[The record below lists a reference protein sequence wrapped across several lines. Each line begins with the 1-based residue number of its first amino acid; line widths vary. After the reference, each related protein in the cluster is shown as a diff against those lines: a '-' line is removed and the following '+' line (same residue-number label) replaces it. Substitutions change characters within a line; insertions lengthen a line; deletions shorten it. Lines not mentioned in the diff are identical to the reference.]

1 MAEVNQTI
9 VDCTKLSSLTL
20 SFDYAPEERVS
31 LPLFTRENKNKKKTT
46 FKSGAAI
53 VYAENGSGKSTIA
66 RKLTTPEADVTFS
79 DQNGNRLAI
88 ESPENVY
95 VFDDAFIQ
103 RNFRFREAEQLD
115 PIILLGPQ
123 ANLQDEIDE
132 TKAALLRAQQAEVNA
147 EKSWNSKKK
156 EGDSAY
162 KALKKVLQA
171 SQGEEPKKSWQG
183 RTSLIARDNK
193 SMQLRQNVVE
203 KIIGKGKA
211 EGKTQGELEVE
222 FSDLVEQLN
231 RLYSSARIS
240 WVVPQ
245 APPQIDIKQIKN
257 IASEITAPE
266 LDSDAGALDAKVFEA
281 SLGKQT
287 LIARFEELVEASA
300 EHCPHCFQDISSD
313 FRQQLATSLMA
324 QVERIDQQK
333 SIEKLKSLK
342 VEEQLDS
349 LVLPEIASA
358 GVEQLESAAAAHEQ
372 YQDQLRLINEAIA
385 AKIDNP
391 ASVFSISELEYTDAW
406 KKRNE
411 ALETVGQLVERYNKQ
426 FNNIDK
432 LRAEAAE
439 LNMQIARAEAAAE
452 ILAYEKADED
462 RKAADKTYTLAKCKT
477 NDLAESLSALRHKL
491 SNTEDAATEINTL
504 LQLAFGKDTIKL
516 ESVIGGGYVV
526 SNRARELQ
534 PGNLSTGEQNLL
546 ALCYF
551 FVGTARHKRFGDNL
565 KQNALYVLDD
575 PISSFDS
582 KNKYGA
588 LSLIRWIGFK
598 MFEKMSEAKLLVL
611 THDIAVANDLSQCF
625 ADIVNDRVLSW
636 TLEGGTIESVCFNKF
651 DQYKELLQ
659 GMFDATIGGENSI
672 VLPTSNE
679 VRRVWEAFTTFHL
692 GERLTTAAASPAVR
706 RYFASR
712 GEQYVQF
719 LDRYAGKNFLN
730 PDSHSEFQLRN
741 FDFMLLPTL
750 SEPDFRRY
758 VREMLYLI
766 HIISPAHIPGRLSNG
781 ADDFV
786 EIKKLLDDEIIAEIG
801 EPLTSA
807 PSEC

>member
-1 MAEVNQTI
+1 MAEVNQTV

-20 SFDYAPEERVS
+20 SFDYAPEKRVL
-31 LPLFTRENKNKKKTT
+31 LPLFTREDKNKKKTT

-66 RKLTTPEADVTFS
+66 RKLTTPGADVTFC
-79 DQNGNRLAI
+79 DQSGSRLDV

-103 RNFRFREAEQLD
+103 RNFRFRDTEQLE

-132 TKAALLRAQQAEVNA
+132 TEAALARARQAEVIA
-147 EKSWNSKKK
+147 EESWNSKEK
-156 EGDSAY
+156 EGDAAY

-171 SQGEEPKKSWQG
+171 SKGEEPKKSWQG
-183 RTSLIARDNK
+183 RTSLIALDNK
-193 SMQLRQNVVE
+193 STQLRSKVIK
-203 KIIGKGKA
+203 KIIGKDKA

-231 RLYSSARIS
+231 KLYSSDRIS

-245 APPQIDIKQIKN
+245 APPQINIKQIEN
-257 IASEITAPE
+257 VASEISAPE
-266 LDSDAGALDAKVFEA
+266 LDCDARALDAKVFEA

-342 VEEQLDS
+342 VEEQLES

-358 GVEQLESAAAAHEQ
+358 GDEQLESAAAAHEQ
-372 YQDQLRLINEAIA
+372 YQDQLRLINEAID
-385 AKIDNP
+385 AKIDSP

-411 ALETVGQLVERYNKQ
+411 ALETVGLLVERHNKQ
-426 FNNIDK
+426 FNNIAK
-432 LRAEAAE
+432 LQAEAAE

-452 ILAYEKADED
+452 IIAYEKADED
-462 RKAADKTYTLAKCKT
+462 REAASKTYTSAKCKT
-477 NDLAESLSALRHKL
+477 RELAESLGALRHKL
-491 SNTEDAATEINTL
+491 SNTEDAATEINAL

-526 SNRARELQ
+526 SNRSRELQ

-551 FVGTARHKRFGDNL
+551 FVSTARHNRFGDNL
-565 KQNALYVLDD
+565 KQNSLYVLDD

-588 LSLIRWIGFK
+588 LSLIRQIGSK
-598 MFEKMSEAKLLVL
+598 KFEKMSEAKLLVL

-625 ADIVNDRVLSW
+625 KDIVDDRVLSW
-636 TLEGGTIESVCFNKF
+636 TLEEGTLKSVHFDRI
-651 DQYKELLQ
+651 DQYKKSLR

-706 RYFASR
+706 SYFASR

-719 LDRYAGKNFLN
+719 LDHYAGRNFLN

-758 VREMLYLI
+758 VREMLCLI

-781 ADDFV
+781 EAGFV
-786 EIKKLLDDEIIAEIG
+786 KIKKLLDDEVIAEIG
-801 EPLTSA
+801 APLTSA
-807 PSEC
+807 PGEC

>member
-1 MAEVNQTI
+1 MAEVDQTI

-20 SFDYAPEERVS
+20 SFDYAPEKRVL
-31 LPLFTRENKNKKKTT
+31 LPLFTREDKNKKKTT

-66 RKLTTPEADVTFS
+66 RKLATPGAEVTFS
-79 DQNGNRLAI
+79 DLNGSRLAI

-103 RNFRFREAEQLD
+103 RNFRFRDTERLE

-123 ANLQDEIDE
+123 ADLQGEIDE
-132 TKAALLRAQQAEVNA
+132 TEAALDRAQQAEEIA
-147 EKSWNSKKK
+147 KESLNSNKK
-156 EGDSAY
+156 ERDAAY

-171 SQGEEPKKSWQG
+171 SKGEEPQKSWQG

-193 SMQLRQNVVE
+193 STHLRSNVVE
-203 KIIGKGKA
+203 KIIGKDKA
-211 EGKTQGELEVE
+211 EGKTQGELEVK
-222 FSDLVEQLN
+222 FSDLVEQLK
-231 RLYSSARIS
+231 RLRSSEQIS

-245 APPQIDIKQIKN
+245 APAQINIKQIEN

-266 LDSDAGALDAKVFEA
+266 LDSDAGALDAKVFKA

-300 EHCPHCFQDISSD
+300 KHCPHCFQDISSD

-342 VEEQLDS
+342 VEEQLES

-358 GVEQLESAAAAHEQ
+358 GVEQLECAAAAHEQ
-372 YQDQLRLINEAIA
+372 YQDQLRLINEAID

-391 ASVFSISELEYTDAW
+391 ASVFSISESEYTDAW

-411 ALETVGQLVERYNKQ
+411 ALETVGLLVERHNKQ
-426 FNNIDK
+426 FNNIAK
-432 LRAEAAE
+432 LHTEAAE

-452 ILAYEKADED
+452 IIAYKQAVEDEE
-462 RKAADKTYTLAKCKT
+462 AALKTYTSATSKASELAK
-477 NDLAESLSALRHKL
+477 SLGALRHKL
-491 SNTEDAATEINTL
+491 SNTEDAATEINAL

-516 ESVIGGGYVV
+516 ESATGGGYVV

-565 KQNALYVLDD
+565 KQNSLYVLDD

-588 LSLIRWIGFK
+588 LSLIRHIGSK

-611 THDIAVANDLSQCF
+611 THDIAVANDLSLCF
-625 ADIVNDRVLSW
+625 KDIVNGRVLSW
-636 TLEGGTIESVCFNKF
+636 TLEEGTLNPDSFDKF
-651 DQYKELLQ
+651 DQYKKSLRE
-659 GMFDATIGGENSI
+659 MFDATIDGENSN

-692 GERLTTAAASPAVR
+692 GERLTSAAASPAVR
-706 RYFASR
+706 SYFASR

-719 LDRYAGKNFLN
+719 LDHYAGRNFLN

-750 SEPDFRRY
+750 SDSDFRRY
-758 VREMLYLI
+758 VKEMLYLI
-766 HIISPAHIPGRLSNG
+766 HIISPAHIPGRLSDG

-786 EIKKLLDDEIIAEIG
+786 KIKKLLDDKVTAEIG
-801 EPLTSA
+801 APLTSA

>member
-20 SFDYAPEERVS
+20 SFDYAPEERVT

-66 RKLTTPEADVTFS
+66 RKLTTPGADVTFS

-88 ESPENVY
+88 ESPENVH

-103 RNFRFREAEQLD
+103 RNFRFRDTEQLD

-132 TKAALLRAQQAEVNA
+132 TEAALVRAQQAEVSA
-147 EKSWNSKKK
+147 KESWNSKEKK
-156 EGDSAY
+156 GDAAY

-183 RTSLIARDNK
+183 RTSLIALDNK
-193 SMQLRQNVVE
+193 MTQLRTNVIE
-203 KIIGKGKA
+203 KIIGKDKA

-231 RLYSSARIS
+231 RLHSSERIP

-245 APPQIDIKQIKN
+245 APPQINIKQIEN

-324 QVERIDQQK
+324 QVKRIEQQK

-342 VEEQLDS
+342 VEEQLES

-358 GVEQLESAAAAHEQ
+358 GAEQLESAVAAHEQ
-372 YQDQLRLINEAIA
+372 YQDQLRLINEAID

-406 KKRNE
+406 NKRNE
-411 ALETVGQLVERYNKQ
+411 ALETVELLVERHNKQ
-426 FNNIDK
+426 FNNIAM
-432 LRAEAAE
+432 LREKAAE

-452 ILAYEKADED
+452 ILAYEEADED
-462 RKAADKTYTLAKCKT
+462 RKAAKKTYTSAKCKT
-477 NDLAESLSALRHKL
+477 SELAESLDMLRHKL

-516 ESVIGGGYVV
+516 ESAIGGGYVV

-565 KQNALYVLDD
+565 KQNSLYVLDD

-588 LSLIRWIGFK
+588 LSLIRQIGSR
-598 MFEKMSEAKLLVL
+598 MLEKMSEAKLLVL

-636 TLEGGTIESVCFNKF
+636 TLEEGTLKPVSFGSM
-651 DQYKELLQ
+651 DQYKKSLQ
-659 GMFDATIGGENSI
+659 GMFDATIGGKNSS

-706 RYFASR
+706 SYFASR
-712 GEQYVQF
+712 GEQYIQF
-719 LDRYAGKNFLN
+719 LDRYAGRNFLN

-750 SEPDFRRY
+750 SKPDFQRY

-786 EIKKLLDDEIIAEIG
+786 KIKKLLDDAVIAEIG
-801 EPLTSA
+801 APLTSA

>member
-1 MAEVNQTI
+1 MTEVNQTI

-20 SFDYAPEERVS
+20 SFDYAPEKRVV
-31 LPLFTRENKNKKKTT
+31 LPLFTQVNKKKEKTT
-46 FKSGAAI
+46 LKSGAAI

-66 RKLTTPEADVTFS
+66 RKLRSPGADVTFS
-79 DQNGNRLAI
+79 DQNGSRLAI
-88 ESPENVY
+88 ELPENVY

-103 RNFRFREAEQLD
+103 RNFRFRDTEQLE

-132 TKAALLRAQQAEVNA
+132 TEAALVRAQQAEVVA
-147 EKSWNSKKK
+147 EKSLNSKKK
-156 EGDSAY
+156 ERDAAFE
-162 KALKKVLQA
+162 ALKKVLKA

-183 RTSLIARDNK
+183 RTSLIALDNK
-193 SMQLRQNVVE
+193 SRQLRLKVIE
-203 KIIGKGKA
+203 EMIGKGKP
-211 EGKTQGELEVE
+211 EGKTLGELEVE

-231 RLYSSARIS
+231 RLHSSERIS

-245 APPQIDIKQIKN
+245 APPQINIKQIEN
-257 IASEITAPE
+257 VASQITAPE
-266 LDSDAGALDAKVFEA
+266 LDSDAGALDVKVFEA

-287 LIARFEELVEASA
+287 LIERFDELVEASA
-300 EHCPHCFQDISSD
+300 KHCPHCFQDISSD

-324 QVERIDQQK
+324 QVKRIEQQK
-333 SIEKLKSLK
+333 SIEKLKGLK
-342 VEEQLDS
+342 VEEHLES
-349 LVLPEIASA
+349 LVLPEIDFA

-372 YQDQLRLINEAIA
+372 YQFQLRLINEAID

-406 KKRNE
+406 TKRNE
-411 ALETVGQLVERYNKQ
+411 ALETVRLLVERHNKQ
-426 FNNIDK
+426 FNNIAK
-432 LRAEAAE
+432 LQEEAAE

-462 RKAADKTYTLAKCKT
+462 EKAANKAYTSAKDNT
-477 NDLAESLSALRHKL
+477 SELTESLGTLRHKL

-504 LQLAFGKDTIKL
+504 LKLAFGKDTIKL
-516 ESVIGGGYVV
+516 ESAVGGGYVV

-565 KQNALYVLDD
+565 KQNSLYVLDD

-588 LSLIRWIGFK
+588 LSLIRQIGSK
-598 MFEKMSEAKLLVL
+598 MFEEMSEAKLLVL
-611 THDIAVANDLSQCF
+611 THDISVANDLSQCF
-625 ADIVNDRVLSW
+625 KDIVNDRVVGW
-636 TLEGGTIESVCFNKF
+636 TLEEGILERVRFDSI
-651 DQYKELLQ
+651 DQYKKSLQ
-659 GMFDATIGGENSI
+659 GMFDATIRRKNSI

-692 GERLTTAAASPAVR
+692 GEKLTTAAASPAVR
-706 RYFASR
+706 SYFASR

-719 LDRYAGKNFLN
+719 LDHYAGRNFLN
-730 PDSHSEFQLRN
+730 PDSHSQFQIRN

-758 VREMLYLI
+758 VREMLCLI
-766 HIISPAHIPGRLSNG
+766 HIISPAHIPGRLSNN
-781 ADDFV
+781 ADNFV
-786 EIKKLLDDEIIAEIG
+786 EIKKLLDDEVIAEIG
-801 EPLTSA
+801 APLTSA
-807 PSEC
+807 PSE